1 MSNTV
6 PLGEVVKIRYGYSFP
21 ASDFSDKGIPAIRMS
36 DLQEYVVDTTYA
48 ARVPEYYWDKLEGY
62 RIFKG
67 DLIIGMSGSV
77 GKLGIYND
85 DKPALQNQRVGVFVI
100 KSPNRIDKDYLKYF
114 AFTLEE
120 KLLEISKGVAVKNV
134 SAEEI
139 ESFRLS
145 LPPLTEQKRIAS
157 LLARADRLRTLRRTA
172 HDLGESLL
180 QSVFLEMFGDP
191 KINSKKFDI
200 ESLEDVLA
208 SSPQNGLYVPEEQYE
223 PKDSKNGVEMV
234 HMSDAF
240 YGKVERGSIKRV
252 RISEKD
258 IQKYSLNHNDLLVAR
273 RSLNFEGAAKPC
285 LIPESDEPLVFESSM
300 IRVTADQS
308 KLLPIYL
315 YYYLS
320 NERAKQAHILK
331 YVTKSTISGINQDGL
346 KQIEI
351 ILPPLNLQEEFAG
364 VVARVE
370 SLRGRMSESTR
381 QVEGLFESL
390 LHDAFNG

>member
-139 ESFRLS
+139 ESFRLP

-172 HDLGESLL
+172 HDLCESLL

-191 KINSKKFDI
+191 KTNSKKFDI

-252 RISEKD
+252 KISEKD
-258 IQKYSLNHNDLLVAR
+258 IQKYSINHNDLLVAR

-346 KQIEI
+346 KQIEV

-370 SLRGRMSESTR
+370 SLRGRMSEAGR

-390 LHDAFNG
+390 LAEAFS